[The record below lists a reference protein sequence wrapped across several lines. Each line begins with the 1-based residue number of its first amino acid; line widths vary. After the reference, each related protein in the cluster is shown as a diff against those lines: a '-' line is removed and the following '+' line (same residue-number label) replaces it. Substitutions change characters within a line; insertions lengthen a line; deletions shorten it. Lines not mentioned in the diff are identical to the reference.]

1 MNQQDGSIAS
11 SPTPEPHPLTDEHP
25 ADASAEKPFVWPTPR
40 VPWSDILGQWGLFDV
55 VARLGSHV
63 VVFSVV
69 LMLALAWRQWGVAP
83 AANPAG
89 AAQAAAQ
96 NATQATPTPLPV
108 RLTPFPPDST
118 PPIVGITR
126 RVQMKTELPNRQRM
140 KVVEYEVKPGD
151 TLSSIAERFGLKVE
165 SIFWT
170 NVDTLKGDA
179 HTLQPGMVLLIP
191 PADGVVYEWGED
203 DNLKDLAE
211 QFGTTPEEVLNHPAN
226 DFDPVAAALGEVTIE
241 PGTQVFIPAHNLKSI
256 DWTRIT
262 VFRDKITRSFLSG
275 PGACGDIGYGP
286 IGTYTFIWPTTTSWI
301 TTYYNPSV
309 HPAIDIA
316 GSVGQP
322 IFAADNGVVVYSG
335 WSPYGY
341 GYVVVIDH
349 GNGWQSLYAH
359 MSQIYAGCGQEV
371 YQGSVI
377 GAMGSTGN
385 STGPHV
391 HFELIHESYGK
402 VDPLQFVSPP

>member
-1 MNQQDGSIAS
+1 MNEQDSPISSWPSSIEPSTTAS
-11 SPTPEPHPLTDEHP
+11 EDEFTAP
-25 ADASAEKPFVWPTPR
+25 WPTPR

-55 VARLGSHV
+55 VARLGGHIA
-63 VVFSVV
+63 VFSVV
-69 LMLALAWRQWGVAP
+69 LIVALAWQRWGVHTP
-83 AANPAG
+83 GQAAAVQ
-89 AAQAAAQ
+89 AAVQAAAQ
-96 NATQATPTPLPV
+96 STPTPLPV
-108 RLTPFPPDST
+108 NLAPFPPTQEDT
-118 PPIVGITR
+118 VTGITR
-126 RVQMKTELPNRQRM
+126 RVQLKTELPQRQRM
-140 KVVEYEVKPGD
+140 KVVEYEVQPGD
-151 TLSSIAERFGLKVE
+151 TLSSIAEHFGLKVE

-170 NVDTLKGDA
+170 NVDTLNGDA
-179 HTLQPGMVLLIP
+179 HTLKPGMVLLIP
-191 PADGVVYEWGED
+191 PADGVVYQWGED
-203 DNLKDLAE
+203 DDLASLAE

-226 DFDPVAAALGEVTIE
+226 DFDPVAAALGEVKIE

-262 VFRDKITRSFLSG
+262 VFRDKIARSWLSG
-275 PGACGDIGYGP
+275 PGACGEIGYGP
-286 IGTYTFIWPTTTSWI
+286 IGSYTFIWPTTSAWI

-316 GSVGQP
+316 GTLGQP
-322 IFAADNGVVVYSG
+322 IFASDNGVVVYSG

-359 MSQIYAGCGQEV
+359 MSQIYVGCGQEV
-371 YQGSVI
+371 YQGAVI
-377 GAMGSTGN
+377 GALGSTGN
-385 STGPHV
+385 SSGPHV

>member
-1 MNQQDGSIAS
+1 MREYESSEIAS
-11 SPTPEPHPLTDEHP
+11 SPVSEPKADEQPIPNEETFH
-25 ADASAEKPFVWPTPR
+25 WPTPR
-40 VPWSDILGQWGLFDV
+40 VPWADVLGQWGLFDV
-55 VARLGSHV
+55 AVRVGGHI

-69 LMLALAWRQWGVAP
+69 LFIVLAWRHWGVTASTP
-83 AANPAG
+83 AV
-89 AAQAAAQ
+89 AAQAEVAGAV
-96 NATQATPTPLPV
+96 ATPTPLPI
-108 RLTPFPPDST
+108 RMAPFPPPGAGAVT
-118 PPIVGITR
+118 GITR
-126 RVQMKTELPNRQRM
+126 RVQLKTVLPARPRM
-140 KVVEYEVKPGD
+140 KIVEYEVKPGD
-151 TLSSIAERFGLKVE
+151 TLSSIAEHFGLKVE

-170 NVDTLKGDA
+170 NVDTLNGDA
-179 HTLQPGMVLLIP
+179 HTLKPGMVLLIP
-191 PADGVVYEWGED
+191 PADGVVYQWQDGD
-203 DNLKDLAE
+203 DLQDLAE
-211 QFGTTPEEVLNHPAN
+211 QFGTTPQEVLTHPAN
-226 DFDPVAAALGEVTIE
+226 DFDPVAAALGEVNIQ
-241 PGTQVFIPAHNLKSI
+241 PGTQVFIPAHNLKAI

-262 VFRDKITRSFLSG
+262 VFRDKIARSWLNG

-286 IGTYTFIWPTTTSWI
+286 IGSYTFIWPTTTAWI

-322 IFAADNGVVVYSG
+322 IFASDNGVVVYSG

-359 MSQIYAGCGQEV
+359 MSQIYVGCGQEV

-377 GAMGSTGN
+377 GALGSTGN

>member
-1 MNQQDGSIAS
+1 MSEHDSSAAHIAADTTS
-11 SPTPEPHPLTDEHP
+11 RPTAEAQPEST
-25 ADASAEKPFVWPTPR
+25 VGWPTPR

-55 VARLGSHV
+55 AARLGGHIA
-63 VVFSVV
+63 VFSVV
-69 LMLALAWRQWGVAP
+69 LVMAFVWQRWGVPTAS
-83 AANPAG
+83 N
-89 AAQAAAQ
+89 QAAAV
-96 NATQATPTPLPV
+96 QAAVPAAANTPTPLPV
-108 RLTPFPPDST
+108 RLAPFPPEGANQVT
-118 PPIVGITR
+118 GLTR
-126 RVQMKTELPNRQRM
+126 RLQMKTQLPDRGRM
-140 KVVEYEVKPGD
+140 KVVEYEVKQGD

-170 NVDTLKGDA
+170 NVDTLNGDA
-179 HTLQPGMVLLIP
+179 HTLKPGMKLLIP
-191 PADGVVYEWGED
+191 PADGVVYKWEA
-203 DNLKDLAE
+203 DNDLDSLAE
-211 QFGTTPEEVLNHPAN
+211 EFGTTPQEVLNHPAN
-226 DFDPVAAALGEVTIE
+226 DFDPVEAALGEVQIE
-241 PGTQVFIPAHNLKSI
+241 AGTLVFIPAHNLKSI

-262 VFRDKITRSFLSG
+262 VFRDKIARSRLSG

-286 IGTYTFIWPTTTSWI
+286 IGTYTFIWPTTTAWI

-322 IFAADNGVVVYSG
+322 IFAADNGVVVYAG

-359 MSQIYAGCGQEV
+359 MSQIYVGCGQEV

-377 GAMGSTGN
+377 GAVGSTGN